1 MDFTSGQK
9 NSAYENSA
17 PRYTANASKTA
28 PRILLPEYHPD
39 DEREYENDREYLMQM
54 YPAKARIVMAMI
66 EKECDRLEY
75 EESPMYARYPD
86 KETLLFI
93 ASGVAGRI
101 CGDVRDSELEQLIQV
116 LFLNECYDRRNKH
129 RRRRKF
135 Y

>member
-1 MDFTSGQK
+1 
-9 NSAYENSA
+9 
-17 PRYTANASKTA
+17 
-28 PRILLPEYHPD
+28 
-39 DEREYENDREYLMQM
+39 
-54 YPAKARIVMAMI
+54 
-66 EKECDRLEY
+66 
-75 EESPMYARYPD
+75 MYARYPD

-93 ASGVAGRI
+93 ASGIAGRI